1 MLIYKSS
8 TSCSNGIWAVKA
20 RTMHAGPAGAAKDV
34 KGDAHVALRSKKSE
48 ALHAAEQPAENGGKA
63 QKAS

>member
-1 MLIYKSS
+1 
-8 TSCSNGIWAVKA
+8 
-20 RTMHAGPAGAAKDV
+20 MHAGPAGAAKDV